1 MNISS
6 TFTALAM
13 IAISLIFLATTTP
26 IAQAEATR
34 AQATGSTSP
43 RAPVETAKRTSEPAQ
58 QVMRAE
64 PAKPKPKVFAAPGS
78 GPQEWKCTEYD
89 SGATSCECKGML
101 DCKKLIDSGKCAGKS
116 WWEAGDDPS
125 VGGCDG

>member
-1 MNISS
+1 MKKS
-6 TFTALAM
+6 LAASVL
-13 IAISLIFLATTTP
+13 AILSFSLIILGNTPLATYGETTR
-26 IAQAEATR
+26 AEAT
-34 AQATGSTSP
+34 SSS
-43 RAPVETAKRTSEPAQ
+43 RAPADAARKTSSEPAQ

-64 PAKPKPKVFAAPGS
+64 RSTPKPKVFAAPDS

-89 SGATSCECKGML
+89 TGATSCECKGML

>member
-1 MNISS
+1 MNKPLAAS
-6 TFTALAM
+6 ALA
-13 IAISLIFLATTTP
+13 ILTLSLFILGNTPTTAHAETTR
-26 IAQAEATR
+26 AEATIDTR
-34 AQATGSTSP
+34 ASAEAATK
-43 RAPVETAKRTSEPAQ
+43 TAKPAL

-64 PAKPKPKVFAAPGS
+64 RSKPKQKMFATPDGGS
-78 GPQEWKCTEYD
+78 HEWKCTEYD
-89 SGATSCECKGML
+89 TGTTSCECKGML